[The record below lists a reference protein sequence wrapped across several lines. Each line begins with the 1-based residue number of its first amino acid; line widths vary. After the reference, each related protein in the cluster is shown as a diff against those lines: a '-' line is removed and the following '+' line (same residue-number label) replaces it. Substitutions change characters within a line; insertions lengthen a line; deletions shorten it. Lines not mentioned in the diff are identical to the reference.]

1 MVLEVVKLIQ
11 ASLAIWGMF
20 TVDDGAEI
28 DGLFCNATKQAMENW
43 RKVVNWQEDDGTR
56 KDVRTYFERSA
67 IDKHADA
74 TRGKDVAGVSSQ
86 ERWRAC

>member
-20 TVDDGAEI
+20 SVDDGAEI
-28 DGLFCNATKQAMENW
+28 DGLFCNSTKQAMEDW
-43 RKVVNWQEDDGTR
+43 RKAVNWQEDDGTR
-56 KDVRTYFERSA
+56 KDVGIYLEHLISGM
-67 IDKHADA
+67 HADA
-74 TRGKDVAGVSSQ
+74 DRGKAVADVSSR